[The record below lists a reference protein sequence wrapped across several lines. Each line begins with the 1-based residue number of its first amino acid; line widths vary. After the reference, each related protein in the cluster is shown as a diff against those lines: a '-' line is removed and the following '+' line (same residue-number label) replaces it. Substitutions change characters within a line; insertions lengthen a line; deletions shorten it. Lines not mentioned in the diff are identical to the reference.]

1 MLAIAEGL
9 TRDGV
14 LSPSAYDPGRNR
26 QRHTMAWG
34 KTAVR
39 AILVSP
45 RYTGFQ
51 VCNKQRKIESLVDV
65 DDVALGHRARQT
77 GR

>member
-1 MLAIAEGL
+1 
-9 TRDGV
+9 
-14 LSPSAYDPGRNR
+14 
-26 QRHTMAWG
+26 
-34 KTAVR
+34 
-39 AILVSP
+39 VSP